1 MAKERLI
8 GNDGAIY
15 LVDSAIAELT
25 GDATKTLDVLTGGTA
40 GSGKGKGFYRITSL
54 TDTKTE
60 FWADVEVGDYFYDN
74 GALVLSTGNKAVPI
88 CLLNEV
94 SEDTSIKGFEISLT
108 KDKIDVTTLA
118 DKVKTYRMGKVDAS
132 GTMSGITTIGDYTIQ
147 KRFLDILKVSDS
159 GTFTMNRKTNSPL
172 FFVGFLNDEDIEGD
186 TLVAVVGK
194 IEIESGAMGATD
206 GSAQEFSS
214 SFAPSSG
221 DRLQIITIDIPN
233 A

>member
-1 MAKERLI
+1 MKSRLV

-15 LVDSAIAELT
+15 LVDSAITELT
-25 GDATKTLDVLTGGTA
+25 GDATKTLDVLNSGTV
-40 GSGKGKGFYRITSL
+40 GDGTGKGFYRITTL
-54 TDTKTE
+54 TATISE
-60 FWADVEVGDYFYDN
+60 FWADVEVGDYFYDD
-74 GALVLSTGNKAVPI
+74 GTLVLSTGNKVVPI
-88 CLLNEV
+88 CLLNKV

-108 KDKIDVTTLA
+108 KDKIDVTTLS

-132 GTMSGITTIGDYTIQ
+132 GSMSGITTIGDYTVQ
-147 KRFLDILKVSDS
+147 KRFLDILKVSDT

-172 FFVGFLNDEDIEGD
+172 FFVGFLNDEDIKGD

-194 IEIESGAMGATD
+194 VEIESGAMGATD

>member
-1 MAKERLI
+1 MAKSRLI

-15 LVDSAIAELT
+15 LQEETVEYI
-25 GDATKTLDVLTGGTA
+25 GDGTKTLDVLAGGTA
-40 GSGKGKGFYRITSL
+40 GDGAGKGFYQVVSIAT
-54 TDTKTE
+54 TGTVFDWEKP
-60 FWADVEVGDYFYDN
+60 EVKDYFYND
-74 GALVLSTGNKAVPI
+74 GTLVLAEGDKAYPVA
-88 CLLNEV
+88 LLN
-94 SEDTSIKGFEISLT
+94 SQDEDTSIKSFEISLT
-108 KDKIDVTTLA
+108 KDKIDVTTLV

-214 SFAPSSG
+214 GFAPSSG

>member
-1 MAKERLI
+1 MKSRLV

-15 LVDSAIAELT
+15 LVDSAITELT
-25 GDATKTLDVLTGGTA
+25 GDATKTLDVLNSGTV
-40 GSGKGKGFYRITSL
+40 GDGTGKGFYRITTL
-54 TDTKTE
+54 TATISE
-60 FWADVEVGDYFYDN
+60 FWADVEVGDYFYDD
-74 GALVLSTGNKAVPI
+74 GTLVLSTGNKVVPI
-88 CLLNEV
+88 CLLNKV

-108 KDKIDVTTLA
+108 KDKIDVTTLS

-132 GTMSGITTIGDYTIQ
+132 GSMSGITTIGDYTVQ
-147 KRFLDILKVSDS
+147 KRFLDILNVSDS

-172 FFVGFLNDEDIEGD
+172 FFVGFLNDEDIKGD

-194 IEIESGAMGATD
+194 VEIESGAMGATD